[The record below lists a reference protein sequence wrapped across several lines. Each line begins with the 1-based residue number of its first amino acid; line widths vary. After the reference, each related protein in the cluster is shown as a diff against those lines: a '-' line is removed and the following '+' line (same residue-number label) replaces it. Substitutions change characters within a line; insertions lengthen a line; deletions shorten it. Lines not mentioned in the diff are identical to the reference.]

1 MGWRNSYIEV
11 TTEIDLNN
19 YDDEIMEYV
28 EPDNISDALDMLE
41 GWGYSDG
48 DIIEHML
55 EEPDA
60 FLEKV
65 SNVLT
70 VETALELVKNVY
82 EYGHSIQVR
91 NLTAKENQINELK
104 QRVDDLLALN
114 HTVIKEAGDAEQVDR
129 ILRERLYGDNKEETT
144 NES

>member
-1 MGWRNSYIEV
+1 MGWRDSHVEV
-11 TTEIDLNN
+11 TTIIDLDD
-19 YDDEIMEYV
+19 YADEIMDYV
-28 EPDNISDALDMLE
+28 EPDNISDALDMME

-60 FLEKV
+60 FLAKV

-70 VETALELVKNVY
+70 VETALALVKDVY
-82 EYGHSIQVR
+82 EFGHAIQVR
-91 NLTAKENQINELK
+91 NLTAKENQIKELK

-114 HTVIKEAGDAEQVDR
+114 HTVITE
-129 ILRERLYGDNKEETT
+129 KEETT
-144 NES
+144 DDTQNV

>member
-1 MGWRNSYIEV
+1 MGWRRSEIEV
-11 TTEIDLNN
+11 TTTIDL
-19 YDDEIMEYV
+19 DDYEDDIMDYV
-28 EPDNISDALDMLE
+28 EPDNIINAMEMMDR
-41 GWGYSDG
+41 WGYSDG

-60 FLEKV
+60 FLAKV

-70 VETALELVKNVY
+70 VETALALVKDVY

-91 NLTAKENQINELK
+91 NLTAKENQIKELK

-114 HTVIKEAGDAEQVDR
+114 HTVITE
-129 ILRERLYGDNKEETT
+129 KEETT
-144 NES
+144 DESRSTDRTA

>member
-1 MGWRNSYIEV
+1 MGWRRSEIEV
-11 TTEIDLNN
+11 TTTIDLCD
-19 YDDEIMEYV
+19 YDDEIMDYI
-28 EPDNISDALDMLE
+28 EPDNIIDAME
-41 GWGYSDG
+41 MMERWGYSDG

-70 VETALELVKNVY
+70 VETALVLVKDVY

-91 NLTAKENQINELK
+91 NLTAKENQIKELK

-114 HTVIKEAGDAEQVDR
+114 HTVITEQ
-129 ILRERLYGDNKEETT
+129 KEETT
-144 NES
+144 HES

>member
-41 GWGYSDG
+41 GWGYTDG

-55 EEPDA
+55 EEPST

-65 SNVLT
+65 SSVLT
-70 VETALELVKNVY
+70 VETALALVKDVY
-82 EYGHSIQVR
+82 EYGHSIQVH
-91 NLTAKENQINELK
+91 NLTVRSNQIDE
-104 QRVDDLLALN
+104 
-114 HTVIKEAGDAEQVDR
+114 
-129 ILRERLYGDNKEETT
+129 LREKIRQLENPTTTEETT
-144 NES
+144 DESRSTDRTA

>member
-1 MGWRNSYIEV
+1 MGWRSSEIEV
-11 TTEIDLNN
+11 YHCIDLSD

-28 EPDNISDALDMLE
+28 EPDNIIDAMELMDR
-41 GWGYSDG
+41 WGYSDG

-60 FLEKV
+60 FLAKV

-70 VETALELVKNVY
+70 VETALALVKDVY

-91 NLTAKENQINELK
+91 NLTAKENQIKELK

-114 HTVIKEAGDAEQVDR
+114 HTVITEQ
-129 ILRERLYGDNKEETT
+129 KEETT
-144 NES
+144 HES

>member
-1 MGWRNSYIEV
+1 MGWRSSEIEV
-11 TTEIDLNN
+11 YHTVDLAD

-28 EPDNISDALDMLE
+28 EPDNISDALDMME
-41 GWGYSDG
+41 RWGYSDG

-55 EEPDA
+55 DEPST

-70 VETALELVKNVY
+70 VETALALVKDVY

-91 NLTAKENQINELK
+91 NLTAKENQIKELK

-114 HTVIKEAGDAEQVDR
+114 HTVITE
-129 ILRERLYGDNKEETT
+129 KEETT
-144 NES
+144 DESQSTDGTA

>member
-1 MGWRNSYIEV
+1 MGWRDSYIEI

-19 YDDEIMEYV
+19 YDEEIMAYV
-28 EPDNISDALDMLE
+28 EPDNIGDALDMLE

-70 VETALELVKNVY
+70 VETALDMVKQIYEL
-82 EYGHSIQVR
+82 GHSIQLR
-91 NLTAKENQINELK
+91 NLNVKDNQIADLK

-114 HTVIKEAGDAEQVDR
+114 HTVIKEGSNDTQN
-129 ILRERLYGDNKEETT
+129 I
-144 NES
+144 

>member
-1 MGWRNSYIEV
+1 MGWRSSEIEV
-11 TTEIDLNN
+11 YHCIDLSD

-28 EPDNISDALDMLE
+28 EPDNIIDAMELMDR
-41 GWGYSDG
+41 WGYSDG

-60 FLEKV
+60 FLAKV

-70 VETALELVKNVY
+70 VETALALVKDVY

-91 NLTAKENQINELK
+91 NLTAKTNQITELK

-114 HTVIKEAGDAEQVDR
+114 HTVITEQ
-129 ILRERLYGDNKEETT
+129 KEETT
-144 NES
+144 HES

>member
-1 MGWRNSYIEV
+1 MGWRSSEIEV
-11 TTEIDLNN
+11 TSLINLDD

-28 EPDNISDALDMLE
+28 EPDNIIDAMEMMDR
-41 GWGYSDG
+41 WGYSDG

-55 EEPDA
+55 EEPSV

-70 VETALELVKNVY
+70 VETALALVKDVY

-91 NLTAKENQINELK
+91 TLTAKQNQIDE
-104 QRVDDLLALN
+104 
-114 HTVIKEAGDAEQVDR
+114 
-129 ILRERLYGDNKEETT
+129 LREKIRQLENPTTTEETT